1 MKNMMNKTIYQ
12 NNERNY
18 KLLIFMYIY
27 IFYLINKISN

>member
-1 MKNMMNKTIYQ
+1 MKNMTNKTINQ